1 MRALLVDPS
10 NYTPY
15 YDYSLCKA
23 LREAGCEAELVTSP
37 FLYDDLPNPDG
48 LPIHYLFYRGFR
60 LPLFSRLPFTRAPE
74 LRKALK
80 ALEYPFD
87 LLALVQYLKAHKPDI
102 LHLQW
107 AVFPPFDRL
116 LFRQVKAWGIKL
128 VYTVH
133 EPPPADAARRRRR
146 AYATLCQAADQ
157 IIVPSEWGKLQLVKG
172 LALDPARVHVIPLGN
187 LDDFRGHVVER
198 EQAKEALGIHPAE
211 SAVLFFGRLM
221 PHKGL
226 DVLIRAFPMV
236 KDRIPGAKLLI
247 AANPVESFSRYER
260 LIAQLGPVK
269 DIIVHLGF
277 VPQEDLGT
285 YFCAADVVALPYIQ
299 AYHSAVLHTAYTF
312 GRPVVTTATGGLP
325 GDVEEGKS
333 GFVVPPRNEEALAE
347 AIGTLLADVEKRNEM
362 GQYACHLAET
372 KYAWP
377 RIAKATLDVYRVA
390 VSKQ

>member
-23 LREAGCEAELVTSP
+23 LRQIGCEAELVTSP

-48 LPIHYLFYRGFR
+48 LPIHYFFYRGFR
-60 LPLFSRLPFTRAPE
+60 LPLLSRLPFTRAPE

-87 LLALVQYLKAHKPDI
+87 LLTLVQHLKAHKPDV

-146 AYATLCQAADQ
+146 AYAALCQAADQ

-187 LDDFRGHVVER
+187 LDDFRGQVLR
-198 EQAKEALGIHPAE
+198 PEQAKKTMGIDPSE
-211 SAVLFFGRLM
+211 STVLFFGRIM
-221 PHKGL
+221 PRKGL
-226 DVLIRAFPMV
+226 EVIIRAFPMV
-236 KDRIPGAKLLI
+236 KEMIPEAKLLI
-247 AANPVESFSRYER
+247 AGHPVESFSRYER
-260 LIAQLGPVK
+260 LIVQVGAAR

-277 VPQEDLGT
+277 VPQKDLTT

-299 AYHSAVLHTAYTF
+299 AYHSALLHTAYTY

-325 GDVEEGKS
+325 EDVEEGRS
-333 GFVVPPRNEEALAE
+333 GFVVPPRNEKALAE
-347 AIGTLLADVEKRNEM
+347 AIATLLADVQKRKEM
-362 GQYACHLAET
+362 GRYARHLAET
-372 KYAWP
+372 RHAWP
-377 RIAKATLDVYRVA
+377 RIAKATLEVYRSVL
-390 VSKQ
+390 SK